1 MNKVLYFVMCGLI
14 AMPAM
19 AASPDGQARRSMQT
33 QMVTNAPRRATT
45 ASTNQITA
53 MASAANSTA
62 SDTTSENKSSASV
75 EPVADTK
82 TVDTREKEKNACI
95 NNNIGIGN
103 TFVWA
108 SRYSNRDN
116 YATMVEDTEN
126 PENNTC
132 FVRVEVKS
140 NDNRV
145 STSDI
150 PAKYFEWGQNIT
162 CGTWADEGTLKQRI
176 LDAKKTARTWATVGG
191 AVGGAGVG
199 VGIMEL
205 FGNKLI
211 GGKVQGQKNT
221 NLSEDQVLKSQLL
234 TLKEKNPTQYNEFKN
249 NLRALVDE
257 CQRDIWTDETRPTA
271 CTEYDFESMLS
282 LMK

>member
-1 MNKVLYFVMCGLI
+1 MCGLI

-19 AASPDGQARRSMQT
+19 AVSPAGQARRSMQT

-53 MASAANSTA
+53 MASAANSATSDAA
-62 SDTTSENKSSASV
+62 SESKSSARV

-82 TVDTREKEKNACI
+82 TVDMREKEKNACI

-140 NDNRV
+140 TDTRI

-162 CGTWADEGTLKQRI
+162 CGAWADEGTLKQRI

-211 GGKVQGQKNT
+211 GGKVQGQKNK
-221 NLSEDQVLKSQLL
+221 NLSDDQVLKSQLL

-271 CTEYDFESMLS
+271 CTEYV
-282 LMK
+282 